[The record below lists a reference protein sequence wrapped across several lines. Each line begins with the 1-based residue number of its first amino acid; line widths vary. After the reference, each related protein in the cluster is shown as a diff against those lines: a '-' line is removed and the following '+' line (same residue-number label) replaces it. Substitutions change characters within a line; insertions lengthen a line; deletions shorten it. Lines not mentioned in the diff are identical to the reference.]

1 MVSIRFLLRC
11 MGTIRLWLKLW
22 SRFND
27 RIMVSLWFRIIWN
40 VGDVDHLGES
50 LGSGVTVRLMDRFLL
65 RRIELQLQ
73 L

>member
-1 MVSIRFLLRC
+1 M
-11 MGTIRLWLKLW
+11 
-22 SRFND
+22 
-27 RIMVSLWFRIIWN
+27 SLWFRIIWN